1 VVRGERV
8 LIVNADDFGHSP
20 GVNAGVVEA
29 HEKGIVTSASL
40 MVLQPGAG
48 EAAAYARAEARLGV
62 GLHLDLGEWIHFEGS
77 WQPVYQ
83 RVPPEDAAAVE
94 REVSEQ
100 LGRFRDLVGRD
111 PTHLDSHQHV
121 HLDGAAGAVAGR
133 LAAKLA
139 VPLRART
146 AGVSYRGD
154 FYGQTGTGEPLPDA
168 IAPER
173 LLELIGSLP
182 EGVTELAC
190 HPGRGVD
197 SDPYGREREVE
208 VEALC
213 DPRVRAAI
221 ERGGIRLSS
230 FAEVRV

>member
-1 VVRGERV
+1 VVGGERV
-8 LIVNADDFGHSP
+8 LIVNADDFGQSP
-20 GVNAGVVEA
+20 GVNAGVVET
-29 HEKGIVTSASL
+29 HERGIVTSASL

-62 GLHLDLGEWIHFEGS
+62 GLHLDLGEGIHTEGG

-100 LGRFRDLVGRD
+100 LERFRDLMGSD

-121 HLDGAAGAVAGR
+121 HLDGTAGTVAGR

-146 AGVSYRGD
+146 AAVSYRGD

-173 LLELIGSLP
+173 LLELIESLP
-182 EGVTELAC
+182 DGVTELAC

-197 SDPYGREREVE
+197 SEPYGPERERE

-213 DPRVRAAI
+213 DPRIRAAI

-230 FAEVRV
+230 FAEVRA